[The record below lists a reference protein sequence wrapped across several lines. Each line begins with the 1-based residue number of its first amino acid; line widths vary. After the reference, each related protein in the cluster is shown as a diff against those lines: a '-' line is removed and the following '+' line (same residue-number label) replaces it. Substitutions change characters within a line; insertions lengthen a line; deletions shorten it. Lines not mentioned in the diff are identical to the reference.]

1 MEHIESGGT
10 HDLSEPRAPGLAKVH
25 VGAPRRIRPRKSRR
39 VRHPRAVELDNGSS
53 VRKKNGMNR
62 GGRFVI
68 PTRPSTTL
76 RISRRGV
83 LPVVW
88 GVCIAGW
95 GLRSV
100 VAPEAAQIRIQL
112 DQQALNTVP
121 GDERASLEVTEDTSP
136 EAQALKARSPAG
148 KAIPIIYLIAGLLSI
163 PSIWSAVQ
171 EMLRRRE
178 YGGVIIDTRTTP
190 ANIHHDQSV
199 QGNLVLVI
207 RPDGS
212 TESVH
217 SELATEDFLK
227 GVLGH
232 PGG

>member
-1 MEHIESGGT
+1 M
-10 HDLSEPRAPGLAKVH
+10 AA
-25 VGAPRRIRPRKSRR
+25 
-39 VRHPRAVELDNGSS
+39 
-53 VRKKNGMNR
+53 
-62 GGRFVI
+62 
-68 PTRPSTTL
+68 RPSAAS

-83 LPVVW
+83 LAAAW

-95 GLRSV
+95 GPR
-100 VAPEAAQIRIQL
+100 PGMAQEGTQVRIQL

-121 GDERASLEVTEDTSP
+121 GDERADLEVTEDTSP
-136 EAQALKARSPAG
+136 EAQALKKRSPPG
-148 KAIPIIYLIAGLLSI
+148 KAIPIIYLIAGLLSL

-190 ANIHHDQSV
+190 ANIHHDPSV
-199 QGNLVLVI
+199 QADLVLVI

-212 TESVH
+212 TESVR
-217 SELATEDFLK
+217 STLATEAFLK

-232 PGG
+232 VGG